1 MVALIGDGGRAA
13 GTRRNL
19 LLAAAEVFDRHGFAG
34 ARLQEVCAGA
44 NVTKGA
50 LYCHFPSKE
59 ALAVA
64 LVEQQSLLWHEL
76 KDEVLDRNACPAQ
89 ALVDLSYAF
98 ADRVR
103 TDLSARVGNRLLQ
116 EGTLFDRTAAS
127 QLIGWVAV
135 VRDLLR
141 RADLAGELRR
151 GVTIRHAAEQVVAGL
166 LGTQLLSQAF
176 TGQQDL
182 PVRLARFWRTTI
194 PPLVEPSVLDRLR
207 FGPPPPTGPPAQR
220 ASSRKTPP
228 PRPTAD
234 DPITTHP
241 G

>member
-1 MVALIGDGGRAA
+1 VVTVIGDRGKAA

-76 KDEVLDRNACPAQ
+76 KDEMLDRHACPVQ

-103 TDLSARVGNRLLQ
+103 TDLPARVGNRLLQ

-141 RADLAGELRR
+141 RADLAGQLRR
-151 GVTIRHAAEQVVAGL
+151 GVAIRHAAEQVVAGL

-182 PVRLARFWRTTI
+182 PPRLDRFWRTAI
-194 PPLVEPSVLDRLR
+194 PPLVVPPVLDRLR
-207 FGPPPPTGPPAQR
+207 FGPPARR
-220 ASSRKTPP
+220 ASSEETA
-228 PRPTAD
+228 PRPPASD
-234 DPITTHP
+234 KPIVSHRD
-241 G
+241 